1 MIYQLNAADSSLFE
15 KLKPSHYSRRI
26 KSHYSA
32 YGVKYDFSRIFVI
45 DREGEPSG
53 LISIFNASM
62 VIAAMSGC
70 KFTDEELEDISIFI
84 HMSIPCSVEIDPI
97 YSPCMQ
103 TLLEDMYSTDDRT
116 EFAFC
121 PRGELPD
128 LDVDECPGL
137 DDVFA
142 ILRESFP
149 TLAQSYEL
157 WITDTSHRVRH
168 GLSQS
173 FLMGDYTTAT
183 IQYIIDRKVLIGH
196 VATRPE
202 HRGHFHARRLLYWI
216 GERLNND
223 GFDVRLFA
231 RPHRVSY
238 YEEIGFNA
246 VGHDK
251 VFELKADYRK

>member
-1 MIYQLNAADSSLFE
+1 MIYQLTAADDQLFN

-32 YGVKYDFSRIFVI
+32 YGVKYDFSRIFVLE
-45 DREGEPSG
+45 RENAPVG
-53 LISIFNASM
+53 LISVFNASM
-62 VIAAMSGC
+62 VISDMTGSEI
-70 KFTDEELEDISIFI
+70 TDKELEDIAIFI
-84 HMSIPCSVEIDPI
+84 HMSMPYSVELDPV
-97 YSPCMQ
+97 YSGRIEPM
-103 TLLEDMYSTDDRT
+103 LRDMYTTDDRT

-128 LDVDECPGL
+128 LEVDECPSL
-137 DDVFA
+137 DDVFS

-173 FLMGDYTTAT
+173 FMMCGCTTAT
-183 IQYIIDRKVLIGH
+183 IQYIIDRTVLIGH
-196 VATRPE
+196 VATLPE
-202 HRGHFHARRLLYWI
+202 YRGHFNARRLLYWI
-216 GERLNND
+216 GERLNDD

-238 YEEIGFNA
+238 YEEIGFSA
-246 VGHDK
+246 IGHDK
-251 VFELKADYRK
+251 VFELLPEYRK